1 MLNVSVQISGAPLY
15 VSQDPKN
22 EKSETVNTF
31 FKNNRKQLVKNVA
44 HYGVMV
50 PFPAAM
56 ELED

>member
-1 MLNVSVQISGAPLY
+1 MSVQISGAPLY
-15 VSQDPKN
+15 VSQGPKN

-31 FKNNRKQLVKNVA
+31 FFLNNRKQLVKNVA

>member
-1 MLNVSVQISGAPLY
+1 M
-15 VSQDPKN
+15 
-22 EKSETVNTF
+22 KSKHIF
-31 FKNNRKQLVKNVA
+31 LLNNRKQLVKNVA